1 MQNDT
6 NTQTI
11 AQVLINKNDLER
23 FMNTL
28 FDKVYEGNG
37 CLIAPLTNDKT
48 KVQSIKNLKQYL
60 NQNFLLYSLSI
71 IFIGGIKQEYK
82 TAIQISLLK

>member
-1 MQNDT
+1 MYNDT
-6 NTQTI
+6 SKQTT
-11 AQVLINKNDLER
+11 AQILINKNDLKR

-28 FDKVYEGNG
+28 FNEVYEGNS

-48 KVQSIKNLKQYL
+48 KVQSIKSLKQYL

-71 IFIGGIKQEYK
+71 IFVGGTSQEYK

>member
-1 MQNDT
+1 MYNDT
-6 NTQTI
+6 SKQTI
-11 AQVLINKNDLER
+11 AQTLINKNDLER

-28 FDKVYEGNG
+28 FTEVYEGNG

-71 IFIGGIKQEYK
+71 IFVGGISQEYK

>member
-1 MQNDT
+1 MYNDT
-6 NTQTI
+6 SKQTI
-11 AQVLINKNDLER
+11 AQILINKNDLKR

-28 FDKVYEGNG
+28 FTEVYESNGN
-37 CLIAPLTNDKT
+37 LIAPLINDKT
-48 KVQSIKNLKQYL
+48 KVQSIKSLKQYL

-71 IFIGGIKQEYK
+71 IFVGGISQEYK